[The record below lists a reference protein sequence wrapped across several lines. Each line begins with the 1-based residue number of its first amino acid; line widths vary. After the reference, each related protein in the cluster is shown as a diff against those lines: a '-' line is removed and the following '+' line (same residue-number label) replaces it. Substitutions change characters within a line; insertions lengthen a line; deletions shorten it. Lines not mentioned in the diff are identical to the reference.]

1 MSNHPKG
8 GTTQPTDSH
17 RGLRLLALA
26 AVVVGV
32 LLLMAAAFVL
42 SYPGI
47 HAVALSAGISPRFA
61 RIYPVIFDAMLVV
74 TCAAVLALR
83 GAGLPSRCYAW
94 LTMLILLAAAAGA
107 DTLHATA
114 AKLPHKPAAATAAIL
129 PWALVLLGFGLL
141 LSMLRQARLRRA
153 TLAAAQQRAFVPPS
167 GPVQEHHG
175 IDDLFG
181 PRSSPGA
188 TIIKRAS
195 AEADQAGDPVLDLAI
210 DIEPGHDDPVSDEAH
225 LAASLVAPWG
235 PPARSQPPAG
245 NGGRSAS
252 AFSPAPT
259 LAPGTD
265 TGTDPGGASGR
276 GTESRTRPV
285 PDARPAPDT
294 TPTSDAT
301 PAPSPTPA
309 LRAAPAPDTRPAPDP
324 RPAPSATPVA
334 DPTPATDGTRA
345 TAPEAAQVAE
355 SGPMPE
361 PGPTPEAASDHEAA
375 PAPPVLPQ
383 LDRKRSSPTPPEA

>member
-26 AVVVGV
+26 AVVAGV

-94 LTMLILLAAAAGA
+94 LTMLVLLAAAAGA

-153 TLAAAQQRAFVPPS
+153 TAAAQQRAFVPPS
-167 GPVQEHHG
+167 GPAEVHLG

-181 PRSSPGA
+181 PKDSPGA
-188 TIIKRAS
+188 TIIRRAS

-225 LAASLVAPWG
+225 LAASPAAPWG
-235 PPARSQPPAG
+235 PPARRQPPAA

-259 LAPGTD
+259 PAAATD
-265 TGTDPGGASGR
+265 TGTDPADASGPA
-276 GTESRTRPV
+276 TEARTMPV
-285 PDARPAPDT
+285 PDARPAPD
-294 TPTSDAT
+294 AT
-301 PAPSPTPA
+301 PAASPAPA
-309 LRAAPAPDTRPAPDP
+309 LHAAPAPDTRPAPDP
-324 RPAPSATPVA
+324 MPAPSGTPVA
-334 DPTPATDGTRA
+334 DGTRA
-345 TAPEAAQVAE
+345 TAPEAAPVAE
-355 SGPMPE
+355 AGPMPE
-361 PGPTPEAASDHEAA
+361 PGPRPEPEPTPEAGSDREAA